1 MYFSEEELKQ
11 MTLNKLRNAFDEIEM
26 AYSNIYDKYHSS
38 EGTRDDCFLHDLV
51 DSIQG
56 INSVL
61 YVYDRDGEINS
72 GYALEKLK
80 YSKSIIDSTI
90 KYFESKRVK
99 DDEK

>member
-1 MYFSEEELKQ
+1 MFSEEELKT
-11 MTLNKLRNAFDEIEM
+11 MTLNKLERAFEEIKI
-26 AYSNIYDKYHSS
+26 AYSNIYDRYHSN
-38 EGTRDDCFLHDLV
+38 EGTRDDAWLHDLV

-56 INSVL
+56 IDSVL

-90 KYFESKRVK
+90 KYFE
-99 DDEK
+99 EKEEK